1 MTDDRSTAV
10 APVAHSA
17 PAPPAGGLRWIPI
30 RSLAPR
36 HRPRILAHLLALPEH
51 DRYLRF
57 GHAVSDE
64 QVGRYV
70 DQLDFDRD
78 EIFGVFNRRLEL
90 VAMAHL
96 AYDAKAGGQHRAA
109 EFGISV
115 LPRLRGRGFG
125 GQLFD
130 HAVLHARNRHV
141 DTLIVHALA
150 ENTPMLRI
158 ARSAGARVEREGGD
172 AEAVLKLP
180 PETMATHF
188 EEVLDHHAAELDYN
202 FKRGARRVDS
212 LLSLISEVRDGVGR
226 SGGMG
231 SQ

>member
-1 MTDDRSTAV
+1 
-10 APVAHSA
+10 
-17 PAPPAGGLRWIPI
+17 
-30 RSLAPR
+30 
-36 HRPRILAHLLALPEH
+36 
-51 DRYLRF
+51 
-57 GHAVSDE
+57 
-64 QVGRYV
+64 
-70 DQLDFDRD
+70 
-78 EIFGVFNRRLEL
+78 
-90 VAMAHL
+90 
-96 AYDAKAGGQHRAA
+96 
-109 EFGISV
+109 
-115 LPRLRGRGFG
+115 
-125 GQLFD
+125 
-130 HAVLHARNRHV
+130 
-141 DTLIVHALA
+141 
-150 ENTPMLRI
+150 MLRI

>member
-1 MTDDRSTAV
+1 MTIDRSNA
-10 APVAHSA
+10 APVPAA
-17 PAPPAGGLRWIPI
+17 PASQFSWIPI

-36 HRPRILAHLLALPEH
+36 HRPRILAHLLALGEM

-64 QVGRYV
+64 QIGHYV
-70 DQLDFDRD
+70 DRLDFDRD
-78 EIFGVFNRRLEL
+78 EIFGVFNRRLQL

-96 AYDAKAGGQHRAA
+96 AYDPPSGGHRTA

-115 LPRLRGRGFG
+115 LARLRGRGFG
-125 GQLFD
+125 GRLFD
-130 HAVLHARNRHV
+130 HAMLHARNRHV
-141 DTLIVHALA
+141 DTLVVHALS

-158 ARSAGARVEREGGD
+158 ARSAGATVVREGGD

-180 PETMATHF
+180 PETVATQV
-188 EEVLDHHAAELDYN
+188 EEVLGRHAAELDYN
-202 FKRGARRVDS
+202 FKRGARQVDS
-212 LLSLISEVRDGVGR
+212 LIRLISDVRDGVGR